1 MKEEKIKKRKRRQGT
16 ANNDEI
22 NIKAEKKSEKKG
34 FGKKKCAIM
43 AAVILL
49 IGIVCFT
56 GFTMTARSSSQSAQ
70 VQIAAGKN
78 EELIYARLMSVI
90 GNDITCTLTESGE
103 EKAYEIPVGTD
114 VITRLGTVTTFSK
127 LSEGNNVAI
136 LLEKG
141 TDIVKSVWITE

>member
-1 MKEEKIKKRKRRQGT
+1 MKQESKKRKRRQKT
-16 ANNDEI
+16 AI
-22 NIKAEKKSEKKG
+22 
-34 FGKKKCAIM
+34 
-43 AAVILL
+43 AVILL
-49 IGIVCFT
+49 IGVVCFT
-56 GFTMTARSSSQSAQ
+56 GFTMTAKSASQSNQ
-70 VQIAAGKN
+70 VQITAGKN

-103 EKAYEIPVGTD
+103 EKEYEIPVGTD

>member
-1 MKEEKIKKRKRRQGT
+1 MIKMKAKKLKKRK
-16 ANNDEI
+16 
-22 NIKAEKKSEKKG
+22 KP
-34 FGKKKCAIM
+34 AIM
-43 AAVILL
+43 AAVVLL
-49 IGIVCFT
+49 IGVVCFT
-56 GFTMTARSSSQSAQ
+56 GFTMTARSTSESDQ
-70 VQIAAGKN
+70 VQITAGKN
-78 EELIYARLMSVI
+78 EELIYGRLTSVI

-114 VITRLGTVTTFSK
+114 VVTRLGTITTFSK

>member
-1 MKEEKIKKRKRRQGT
+1 MKQESKKRKRLQET
-16 ANNDEI
+16 AI
-22 NIKAEKKSEKKG
+22 V
-34 FGKKKCAIM
+34 
-43 AAVILL
+43 VILL
-49 IGIVCFT
+49 IGVVCFT
-56 GFTMTARSSSQSAQ
+56 GFTMTAKSSSQSNQ
-70 VQIAAGKN
+70 VQITAGKN
-78 EELIYARLMSVI
+78 EEIIYARLMSVI
-90 GNDITCTLTESGE
+90 GNNITCTLTESGG